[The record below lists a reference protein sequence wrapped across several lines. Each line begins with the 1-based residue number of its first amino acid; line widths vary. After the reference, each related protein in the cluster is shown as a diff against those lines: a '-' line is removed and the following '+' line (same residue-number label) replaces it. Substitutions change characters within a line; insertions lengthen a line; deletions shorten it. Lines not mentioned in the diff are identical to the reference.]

1 MNSVQSPRCECCG
14 GQEWKPHRYSAS
26 ITYLACR
33 RCHYAI
39 QVRAEV
45 QNRASWFEAEQ
56 LKFYDEGSLVLAPD
70 FAALNA
76 EITRRRI
83 SFIRRRLAPG
93 ASLVEVG
100 PGAGDLIAALS
111 EGGYAATAVEHSIV
125 LAERLRERGIRVIV
139 GDYASQSLPEASFD
153 AYCSFHVIEH
163 VVDFRQHLA
172 TAADCVK
179 PGGYAFIATPNA
191 RGWEHRLPFNL
202 SPNYDSS
209 HFQLF
214 AAESLRRA
222 LRDGGWEI
230 LDVATPSYA
239 IAWLRVI
246 TRILRRAGG
255 KNLESTGG
263 QYARSSSMK
272 LRNAIAAFAFLT
284 WPLRRLQEALGGGNE
299 LLVTARRT
307 SAACPRK

>member
-1 MNSVQSPRCECCG
+1 MNCVPSPRCECCG
-14 GQEWKPHRYSAS
+14 GQEWKLHRYSAS

-39 QVRAEV
+39 QVRADV
-45 QNRASWFEAEQ
+45 RNKASWFEAEQ
-56 LKFYDEGSLVLAPD
+56 LKFYDESSLVLAPD
-70 FAALNA
+70 FTTLNA

-83 SFIRRRLAPG
+83 TFIRRLLPPG

-111 EGGYAATAVEHSIV
+111 QAGYAATAIEHSIV

-139 GDYASQSLPEASFD
+139 GDFVRQSLPKASFD

-163 VVDFRQHLA
+163 VVDFRHHLA

-222 LRDGGWEI
+222 LSDSGWEI

-246 TRILRRAGG
+246 TRVLRRARGQDV
-255 KNLESTGG
+255 ESTGG
-263 QYARSSSMK
+263 QYARSSSK
-272 LRNAIAAFAFLT
+272 RLRKAIAAFAFLT

-299 LLVTARRT
+299 LLVIARRT
-307 SAACPRK
+307 SAASPRT